1 MTSRCSFQSQIFSV
15 NASIFMQWPFVII
28 GRCRNAF
35 FSLLLRSHMWNLS
48 PKSTCSNTQWYHFC
62 CLLHTASYSACVC
75 LFSAY
80 HEYCATCR
88 MPTRLMNLA
97 QELLFLYW
105 DVWWRN
111 LFLKGIK
118 HSPST
123 SLAAFFSP
131 SLPSP
136 CNYFS
141 ALKSVGWHT
150 LWYVTLS
157 CDKEYSPRLFHD
169 EACLESHC
177 ILLEFKRS

>member
-1 MTSRCSFQSQIFSV
+1 MPVFSCNGSLWSLGNV
-15 NASIFMQWPFVII
+15 GMPFSHYRS
-28 GRCRNAF
+28 GHTCGT
-35 FSLLLRSHMWNLS
+35 SLLKAPVLIRSGIIFVV
-48 PKSTCSNTQWYHFC
+48 CSIQLAT
-62 CLLHTASYSACVC
+62 LHVSACFQLIMSTVP
-75 LFSAY
+75 
-80 HEYCATCR
+80 TCR

-118 HSPST
+118 RSPST
-123 SLAAFFSP
+123 SLAAFFSL

-141 ALKSVGWHT
+141 ALISVGWHT

-169 EACLESHC
+169 EACLQSHC
-177 ILLEFKRS
+177 ILLEFQRP